1 MRFVLFAAGT
11 LLLTIAITWLTYR
24 SARLLREMEV
34 PFNLML
40 APLENAFRLFL
51 IALCLSLGR
60 LSGLPPAQLGWV
72 ISSPLAEISI
82 GLTFGLVVQS
92 LLHPVTRW
100 AVDRFGEEIYSP
112 MVIRNILPAN
122 NREWALVPLALLPAA
137 LVEELLFR
145 SLLLGGLSAIWPP
158 LPLAI
163 LGALLFGAMH
173 APQRLLGVLMTGV
186 VGFLLSMLF
195 LWRWTLLSVFVAHYT
210 INVLQLLWASR
221 QRDWLERYG

>member
-1 MRFVLFAAGT
+1 MRFVLFVAGT
-11 LLLTIAITWLTYR
+11 LLLTGTITWLTYR

-51 IALCLSLGR
+51 IVFCLGLGR
-60 LSGLPPAQLGWV
+60 LSGLPPDQLGWV
-72 ISSPLAEISI
+72 VSSPLAEVSI
-82 GLTFGLVVQS
+82 GLVFGLSVQS

-122 NREWALVPLALLPAA
+122 NREWVLVPLALLPAA

-145 SLLLGGLSAIWPP
+145 SLLLGGLSVVWPP
-158 LPLAI
+158 LLLAL
-163 LGALLFGAMH
+163 LGALLFGVMH
-173 APQRLLGVLMTGV
+173 VPQKLLGVLMTGV
-186 VGFLLSMLF
+186 VGFLLSLLF

-221 QRDWLERYG
+221 QREWLERYG